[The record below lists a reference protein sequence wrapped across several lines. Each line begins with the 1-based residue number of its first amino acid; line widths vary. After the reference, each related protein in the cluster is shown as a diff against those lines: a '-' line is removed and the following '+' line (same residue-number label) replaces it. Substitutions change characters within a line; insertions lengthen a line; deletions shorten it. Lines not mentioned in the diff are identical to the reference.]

1 MRKTVIGIGVIAC
14 SGLGWK
20 VIESKAISHDRE
32 SQNNSLLIYQMKNW
46 DKDIDHFKTE
56 LDKQHEW
63 GHQPTWKRA
72 FSSPPPV
79 VMSISFR
86 EEYERR
92 QRD

>member
-1 MRKTVIGIGVIAC
+1 
-14 SGLGWK
+14 
-20 VIESKAISHDRE
+20 
-32 SQNNSLLIYQMKNW
+32 MKNW